1 MVFSQ
6 VFNFTKIY
14 LTTCLTKAQTTKNKN
29 LKIFMLDAAASVARA
44 KRIRA
49 RRERARKKNAKVV
62 SSSKKSEEAGFLSC
76 EKKNSKKVEEEG
88 KRCRF
93 FLSLSLSRFL
103 FR

>member
-1 MVFSQ
+1 
-6 VFNFTKIY
+6 
-14 LTTCLTKAQTTKNKN
+14 
-29 LKIFMLDAAASVARA
+29 MLDAAASVARA

-62 SSSKKSEEAGFLSC
+62 TSSKKSEAGSLSC

-93 FLSLSLSRFL
+93 FSLSLSLSVSFL
-103 FR
+103 SRYF

>member
-1 MVFSQ
+1 M
-6 VFNFTKIY
+6 FNFTKILNDFPQNY
-14 LTTCLTKAQTTKNKN
+14 KTTKKKKI

-49 RRERARKKNAKVV
+49 RRERARKKNAKEVA
-62 SSSKKSEEAGFLSC
+62 SSKKSKAGSLSC

-93 FLSLSLSRFL
+93 FLSLSRFL
-103 FR
+103 FK